1 MSEMWLSHAHERSGS
16 HRESSQTTQASSD
29 IEFPD
34 TKTSDH
40 NPIVIVERNAFLRD
54 CLLRSVTEYSEGRAA
69 GCASLSD
76 LAKLGSGSRST
87 VVLLSTL
94 SLSDEEADAELAQLT
109 DIGPHARSMVL
120 GKNDD
125 LNKVLLALSQG
136 ANGYISIS
144 SGFDIFV
151 QALRF
156 VGAGGTY
163 VPAQCLLEAKQT
175 PAPIAASEPTV
186 ANLFTNRELAVIQAI
201 RKGKPNKVI
210 AYELNL
216 CESTV
221 KVHVRHIMKK
231 LHAKNRTDVAIKS
244 AELAA
249 PPASPVRP
257 EVGEP
262 VFAFLAAANRANS
275 AGTK

>member
-1 MSEMWLSHAHERSGS
+1 MAATYSTRTQEQRSSHQEEACAGEASDESEHEDAPSS
-16 HRESSQTTQASSD
+16 VHRM
-29 IEFPD
+29 
-34 TKTSDH
+34 
-40 NPIVIVERNAFLRD
+40 IVVVERNAFLRD
-54 CLLRSVTEYSEGRAA
+54 CLLRSVTEYSEGRAS

-76 LAKLGSGSRST
+76 LAHLGSADRST

-94 SLSDEEADAELAQLT
+94 SLSEEEADAELAMLA
-109 DIGPHARSMVL
+109 DISPRTRSMVL

-144 SGFDIFV
+144 AGFDVFV

-163 VPAQCLLEAKQT
+163 VPAQCLIEAKHA
-175 PAPIAASEPTV
+175 PAAASGPAARASV
-186 ANLFTNRELAVIQAI
+186 FTNREFAVIQAI

-231 LHAKNRTDVAIKS
+231 LQAKNRTDVAIKS

-249 PPASPVRP
+249 PNARP
-257 EVGEP
+257 DVVEP
-262 VFAFLAAANRANS
+262 VFAFLAAANRGS
-275 AGTK
+275 SDRV

>member
-1 MSEMWLSHAHERSGS
+1 MAATYSTRTQERSSS
-16 HRESSQTTQASSD
+16 HREDSCTS
-29 IEFPD
+29 E
-34 TKTSDH
+34 TSDDSEQEDAASKFH
-40 NPIVIVERNAFLRD
+40 RMIVVVERNAFLRD
-54 CLLRSVTEYSEGRAA
+54 CLLRSVAEYSEGCAV
-69 GCASLSD
+69 GCASLSE
-76 LAKLGSGSRST
+76 LGQSGAANHA

-109 DIGPHARSMVL
+109 DIGPRTRSMVL
-120 GKNDD
+120 GKSDD

-144 SGFDIFV
+144 AGFDIFV

-163 VPAQCLLEAKQT
+163 VPAQCLIAAKQA
-175 PAPIAASEPTV
+175 PAPASVQASRAASV
-186 ANLFTNRELAVIQAI
+186 FTNREFAVIQAI

-231 LHAKNRTDVAIKS
+231 LQAKNRTDVAIKS
-244 AELAA
+244 ADLA
-249 PPASPVRP
+249 PPPVRP
-257 EVGEP
+257 EGVEP
-262 VFAFLAAANRANS
+262 AFAFLAAADRGS
-275 AGTK
+275 SDRV

>member
-1 MSEMWLSHAHERSGS
+1 VPEYENAAPVDH
-16 HRESSQTTQASSD
+16 
-29 IEFPD
+29 
-34 TKTSDH
+34 KT
-40 NPIVIVERNAFLRD
+40 IVVVERNAFLRD

-69 GCASLSD
+69 GCAYLSD
-76 LAKLGSGSRST
+76 LANFGSSGRSI

-94 SLSDEEADAELAQLT
+94 SLSEEEADAELAQLT
-109 DIGPHARSMVL
+109 DISPHTRTMVL

-144 SGFDIFV
+144 AGFDIFV

-163 VPAQCLLEAKQT
+163 VPAQCLLEAKQ
-175 PAPIAASEPTV
+175 APPAASEQAPT
-186 ANLFTNRELAVIQAI
+186 LLTNRELAVIQAI

-231 LHAKNRTDVAIKS
+231 LHARNRTDVAIKS
-244 AELAA
+244 AELAPAA
-249 PPASPVRP
+249 PARAEAVSQ
-257 EVGEP
+257 P
-262 VFAFLAAANRANS
+262 VFAFLAAANQASPERL
-275 AGTK
+275 K